1 MIDLFEI
8 FDSIISQ
15 SRSVDVAESEFR
27 KQLYEDE
34 ELLSVYKE
42 WCEES
47 GYTEKKGFI
56 EYCHQYYDAEESK
69 WDILNNDYE

>member
-1 MIDLFEI
+1 MIDLLEI

-27 KQLYEDE
+27 KLLMDDE
-34 ELLSVYKE
+34 ELRKAYKE
-42 WCEES
+42 WCNEE
-47 GYTEKKGFI
+47 GHTEKRGFI

>member
-27 KQLYEDE
+27 KLLMDDE
-34 ELLSVYKE
+34 ELRKAYKE
-42 WCEES
+42 WCNDE
-47 GYTEKKGFI
+47 GNTEKRGFI
-56 EYCHQYYDAEESK
+56 EYCNESFDAEESK
-69 WDILNNDYE
+69 WDILENEYE